1 MGEEVET
8 PRGKD
13 SAELASLTRAL
24 SVRVTKGF
32 GASGVYSSFFRV
44 MET

>member
-1 MGEEVET
+1 MADWGVELRADWVEVE
-8 PRGKD
+8 
-13 SAELASLTRAL
+13 AQA